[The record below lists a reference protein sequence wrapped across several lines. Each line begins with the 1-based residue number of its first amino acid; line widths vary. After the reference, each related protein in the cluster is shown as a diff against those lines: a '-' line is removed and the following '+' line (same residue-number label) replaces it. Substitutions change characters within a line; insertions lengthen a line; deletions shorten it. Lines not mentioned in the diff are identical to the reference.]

1 MKQQRYLSVL
11 TAALLA
17 LGSVSA
23 YAAAGGNGGG
33 NGGGHGAGG
42 SGGNAGG
49 MSGGHMSGQALS
61 NSNGMH
67 AGTATR
73 ACRAQPTARIRS
85 PIAPACS
92 RVMVTRTGMRMAIP
106 RMRRRPRIV
115 RITTHSAARCKRG
128 TRMREKGASVPFF
141 IEAPHRRRR
150 AETSCRPDLQPAVT
164 ASYSRRNTDRLHAD
178 DGRETVA

>member
-49 MSGGHMSGQALS
+49 NAGGMSGGHMSGQALS

-67 AGTATR
+67 AGDRDKGLSRAADRSDTIADRAGVQPGHGHTHGHASTSTR
-73 ACRAQPTARIRS
+73 RS
-85 PIAPACS
+85 HHNAFG
-92 RVMVTRTGMRMAIP
+92 RT
-106 RMRRRPRIV
+106 
-115 RITTHSAARCKRG
+115 
-128 TRMREKGASVPFF
+128 
-141 IEAPHRRRR
+141 
-150 AETSCRPDLQPAVT
+150 L
-164 ASYSRRNTDRLHAD
+164 
-178 DGRETVA
+178 

>member
-67 AGTATR
+67 AGDRDKGLSR
-73 ACRAQPTARIRS
+73 AADRSDTIADRAGAQPGRGHTHAHGHTAHAS
-85 PIAPACS
+85 TS
-92 RVMVTRTGMRMAIP
+92 
-106 RMRRRPRIV
+106 
-115 RITTHSAARCKRG
+115 TH
-128 TRMREKGASVPFF
+128 
-141 IEAPHRRRR
+141 H
-150 AETSCRPDLQPAVT
+150 
-164 ASYSRRNTDRLHAD
+164 SRRNAF
-178 DGRETVA
+178 GRTL

>member
-23 YAAAGGNGGG
+23 FAAAGG

-67 AGTATR
+67 AADRDKGLARAADRSDMIADRAGT
-73 ACRAQPTARIRS
+73 QPGRDHTHAHGHTAHASTSTHHSHRN
-85 PIAPACS
+85 AFG
-92 RVMVTRTGMRMAIP
+92 RT
-106 RMRRRPRIV
+106 
-115 RITTHSAARCKRG
+115 
-128 TRMREKGASVPFF
+128 
-141 IEAPHRRRR
+141 
-150 AETSCRPDLQPAVT
+150 L
-164 ASYSRRNTDRLHAD
+164 
-178 DGRETVA
+178 

>member
-23 YAAAGGNGGG
+23 HAAAGGNGGG

-67 AGTATR
+67 AGDRDKGLSR
-73 ACRAQPTARIRS
+73 AADRSDTIADRAGAQPGRGHSHAHGHTAHASTSTHHSQRN
-85 PIAPACS
+85 AFG
-92 RVMVTRTGMRMAIP
+92 RT
-106 RMRRRPRIV
+106 
-115 RITTHSAARCKRG
+115 
-128 TRMREKGASVPFF
+128 
-141 IEAPHRRRR
+141 
-150 AETSCRPDLQPAVT
+150 L
-164 ASYSRRNTDRLHAD
+164 
-178 DGRETVA
+178 

>member
-23 YAAAGGNGGG
+23 FAAAGG

-42 SGGNAGG
+42 SGG

-67 AGTATR
+67 AGDRDKGLARAADRSDTIADRAGTQPGRGHSHAHGHTAHASTSTHHSHR
-73 ACRAQPTARIRS
+73 NAFG
-85 PIAPACS
+85 
-92 RVMVTRTGMRMAIP
+92 RT
-106 RMRRRPRIV
+106 
-115 RITTHSAARCKRG
+115 
-128 TRMREKGASVPFF
+128 
-141 IEAPHRRRR
+141 
-150 AETSCRPDLQPAVT
+150 L
-164 ASYSRRNTDRLHAD
+164 
-178 DGRETVA
+178 